1 MVSIIYVVQYEV
13 SLPKLHFLA
22 AYNGNLIAHLTFPA
36 RSKGVDTFADIL
48 KLPEEATIAAFQGT
62 SIMDILR
69 ETTDPVLQ
77 VISMPQQTKSKKIIA
92 ISLIRLSTKE

>member
-1 MVSIIYVVQYEV
+1 MVCKIYVVKCEV
-13 SLPKLHFLA
+13 TLSKLHFLA

-62 SIMDILR
+62 SIMDILQ

-77 VISMPQQTKSKKIIA
+77 VISLPQLT
-92 ISLIRLSTKE
+92 

>member
-1 MVSIIYVVQYEV
+1 MVCIIYVVKREV
-13 SLPKLHFLA
+13 SLPKLHYFLA

-69 ETTDPVLQ
+69 DTTDPVLQ
-77 VISMPQQTKSKKIIA
+77 VVSLSQQTKSIELLP
-92 ISLIRLSTKE
+92 SPL

>member
-1 MVSIIYVVQYEV
+1 MVRIIYVVKSKV
-13 SLPKLHFLA
+13 SLFKFCVRFYS

-36 RSKGVDTFADIL
+36 RSKGVDSFADIL

-62 SIMDILR
+62 SIMDILQ

-77 VISMPQQTKSKKIIA
+77 VICLPQQT
-92 ISLIRLSTKE
+92 

>member
-1 MVSIIYVVQYEV
+1 MVCKIYVVKSEI
-13 SLPKLHFLA
+13 SLSKFHFLV

-62 SIMDILR
+62 SIMDILQ

-77 VISMPQQTKSKKIIA
+77 VISLPQLT
-92 ISLIRLSTKE
+92 

>member
-1 MVSIIYVVQYEV
+1 MVCIIYVVQHEV
-13 SLPKLHFLA
+13 TLSKLHFLA

-69 ETTDPVLQ
+69 DTTDPVLQ
-77 VISMPQQTKSKKIIA
+77 VVSLSQQTKSIELLP
-92 ISLIRLSTKE
+92 SPL

>member
-1 MVSIIYVVQYEV
+1 MVCIIYVVKREV
-13 SLPKLHFLA
+13 SLPKLHYFLA

-48 KLPEEATIAAFQGT
+48 KLPEEATVAAFQGT

-77 VISMPQQTKSKKIIA
+77 VISTA
-92 ISLIRLSTKE
+92 D

>member
-1 MVSIIYVVQYEV
+1 MVCKIYVVKCEI
-13 SLPKLHFLA
+13 SLSKFHFLA

-48 KLPEEATIAAFQGT
+48 KLPEEATVAAFQGT

-77 VISMPQQTKSKKIIA
+77 VISTA
-92 ISLIRLSTKE
+92 D